1 MKKILVIQQKMIGD
15 VLVSTILCESLAK
28 AYPNDQIDYLIYE
41 GTYDV
46 FSENEKNY
54 NIIPFTNEYRESKKA
69 LITFAKKLRN
79 ENYDIVIDAYSK
91 LESWIIVGLSNAPMK
106 ISFKKGISNLLY
118 THLVDRHETPTSNL
132 GLVIEHRLKLL
143 QPLGIEKEHL
153 VTTPHIRIT
162 EQEKNNAKNLLVAN
176 GLQLNKP
183 IAMLNIIGSGDNKT
197 YPLEYMAKI
206 VDEVAQHNVQ
216 ILFNYLPK
224 QKDLAEKVFHF
235 CRKETQE
242 KVYFNVLAGSLRSL
256 LSILN
261 ECSFVIGND
270 GGTMN
275 MAKALNKPTF
285 IIFSPWIEKKA
296 WSTFEDGKKHISV
309 HLNDYNTELFSSKT
323 LKEIKKINS
332 TLYTEFH
339 PIYFKDSLN
348 TFVKDNLQ

>member
-69 LITFAKKLRN
+69 LITFAKRLRN

-197 YPLEYMAKI
+197 YP
-206 VDEVAQHNVQ
+206 
-216 ILFNYLPK
+216 
-224 QKDLAEKVFHF
+224 
-235 CRKETQE
+235 
-242 KVYFNVLAGSLRSL
+242 
-256 LSILN
+256 
-261 ECSFVIGND
+261 
-270 GGTMN
+270 
-275 MAKALNKPTF
+275 
-285 IIFSPWIEKKA
+285 
-296 WSTFEDGKKHISV
+296 
-309 HLNDYNTELFSSKT
+309 
-323 LKEIKKINS
+323 
-332 TLYTEFH
+332 
-339 PIYFKDSLN
+339 
-348 TFVKDNLQ
+348 

>member
-15 VLVSTILCESLAK
+15 VLVSTILCESIAN
-28 AYPNDQIDYLIYE
+28 AYPNEQIDYLIYE

-54 NIIPFTNEYRESKKA
+54 NIIPFKKEYRESKKA
-69 LITFAKKLRN
+69 LIRFAKELRN
-79 ENYDIVIDAYSK
+79 ENYDVIIDAYSK
-91 LESWIIVGLSNAPMK
+91 LESWIIVGLSTAPTK
-106 ISFKKGISNLLY
+106 ISFKKGISNFLY

-143 QPLGIEKEHL
+143 QPLGIEKKHII
-153 VTTPHIRIT
+153 TTPHIRIT
-162 EQEKNNAKNLLVAN
+162 ENEANNAKKMLIEN
-176 GLQLNKP
+176 GLQLNEP

-197 YPLEYMAKI
+197 YPLEHMAKI
-206 VDEVAQHNVQ
+206 VNEVAQHNVQ

-224 QKDLAEKVFHF
+224 QKELAEKVLHF
-235 CRKETQE
+235 CKTETQE
-242 KVYFNVLAGSLRSL
+242 KVFFNVLAGSLRSL

-309 HLNDYNTELFSSKT
+309 HLNDYNPELFSSKT

-339 PIYFKDSLN
+339 PNYFKDSLN
-348 TFVKDNLQ
+348 TFVKDNLR